1 MSNHLLV
8 LLKLVYGLYNYIKI
22 IIVMPSL
29 FQFFSLFREELEKE
43 GAHDIDKSVTS
54 GFQKWFEKLI
64 SEKAVGVSDHLCAL
78 SCSHSSTYHNY
89 KISLS
94 TL

>member
-43 GAHDIDKSVTS
+43 GAHDIDKSVMS
-54 GFQKWFEKLI
+54 
-64 SEKAVGVSDHLCAL
+64 
-78 SCSHSSTYHNY
+78 
-89 KISLS
+89 
-94 TL
+94 

>member
-8 LLKLVYGLYNYIKI
+8 LLKLVYGLYNCIK

-43 GAHDIDKSVTS
+43 GAHDIDKSVMS
-54 GFQKWFEKLI
+54 GFQKWFKKLI
-64 SEKAVGVSDHLCAL
+64 SEKASGVSDHLRAL
-78 SCSHSSTYHNY
+78 SCGPD
-89 KISLS
+89 L
-94 TL
+94 